1 MEKQKLE
8 KYFTKEE
15 IQYHLD
21 TGFYS
26 IIDCHYCGNETFDSN
41 FFCPHC
47 GWSNDWVVDRD
58 EYSPVNE
65 HSMNEHVPHKIQAY
79 LEKRIDTN
87 FSGFDKKVPI
97 PEGVK
102 RILENSL
109 LGLDFATDIF
119 LPSTLEYFTPLALRE
134 MREQRE
140 DDFDIRS
147 KSCIKLH
154 IEDNENFVSVDGR
167 LYTKDMK
174 KLIYAPNEMGRGTL
188 VFPNETEV
196 IGEGAC
202 AFAHKVYPA
211 SDFMVEIPKTIKEIC
226 KNAFFGAR
234 IDFLKFPSHVEIEKT
249 AFANSKINGL
259 VINTETVPSEV
270 FTDCEEIYRIKSCE
284 GVKRIEKNA
293 FKLGTI
299 TNIYISPN
307 TEVDSDFIDMS
318 DKIYIKKHFGTCSFD
333 DLDNPDRNKMTL
345 EEAKKELTI
354 GGEKNS
360 SAHNYAIKNGI
371 RFIEVENDID
381 KIDEFLK
388 GYHQESK
395 FKFGEENPF

>member
-58 EYSPVNE
+58 EYSSVNE
-65 HSMNEHVPHKIQAY
+65 HSMNEHVPREIQAY

-97 PEGVK
+97 PKGVK

-109 LGLDFATDIF
+109 LGLDFATDII
-119 LPSTLEYFTPLALRE
+119 LPSTLEYFTPCAIMEIGKKR
-134 MREQRE
+134 
-140 DDFDIRS
+140 DDEANDYPKTSIN
-147 KSCIKLH
+147 LH
-154 IEDNENFVSVDGR
+154 IENSDNFTAINGA

-174 KLIYAPNEMGRGTL
+174 TLLYMPNKIKGGI
-188 VFPNETEV
+188 VPISNETEM
-196 IGEGAC
+196 IGEGSC
-202 AFAHKVYPA
+202 SYINGVYPDA
-211 SDFMVEIPKTIKEIC
+211 DIKANISGSVKKIC
-226 KNAFFGAR
+226 KNAFFGAH
-234 IDFLKFPSHVEIEKT
+234 ICLLKISSDVEIEKT
-249 AFANSKINGL
+249 AFANSQITGL
-259 VINTETVPSEV
+259 VINMETVPSEV
-270 FTDCEEIYRIKSCE
+270 FTDCKEIYCIKSCE

-299 TNIYISPN
+299 NNIYISPN
-307 TEVDSDFIDMS
+307 TEIDDDFIDMS
-318 DKIYIKKHFGTCSFD
+318 DNMYLKRRCFYD
-333 DLDNPDRNKMTL
+333 PNNPNSNKMTL

-371 RFIEVENDID
+371 RFVEVENDID
-381 KIDEFLK
+381 KIDNFLK
-388 GYHQESK
+388 GYYYHQEVK

>member
-1 MEKQKLE
+1 MEKQTLNKFDE
-8 KYFTKEE
+8 KIT
-15 IQYHLD
+15 IQ
-21 TGFYS
+21 
-26 IIDCHYCGNETFDSN
+26 N
-41 FFCPHC
+41 
-47 GWSNDWVVDRD
+47 
-58 EYSPVNE
+58 
-65 HSMNEHVPHKIQAY
+65 
-79 LEKRIDTN
+79 
-87 FSGFDKKVPI
+87 
-97 PEGVK
+97 GVK

-109 LGLDFATDIF
+109 LGLDFATDII
-119 LPSTLEYFTPLALRE
+119 LPSTLEYFTPYAIMEIGRKRGDE
-134 MREQRE
+134 ENNYPKTS
-140 DDFDIRS
+140 IN
-147 KSCIKLH
+147 LH
-154 IEDNENFVSVDGR
+154 IENSDNFTTINGA

-174 KLIYAPNEMGRGTL
+174 TLLYMPNKIKGGI
-188 VFPNETEV
+188 VSISNETE
-196 IGEGAC
+196 IIKEGSC
-202 AFAHKVYPA
+202 SYIKGVYPDTA
-211 SDFMVEIPKTIKEIC
+211 LKANIPKSVKKIC
-226 KNAFFGAR
+226 KNAFFGAD
-234 IDFLKFPSHVEIEKT
+234 ICLLKISSDVEIEKT

-259 VINTETVPSEV
+259 VINMETVPSEV

-307 TEVDSDFIDMS
+307 TELDSDFIDMS
-318 DKIYIKKHFGTCSFD
+318 DKIYIKKHFSVCSFD

-395 FKFGEENPF
+395 FRFGEENPF